1 MDIERLLLRLK
12 EVVGEDDGRPAER
25 SGVQLPRSSTNQGE
39 RSLQRRASMRC
50 AKSRNSPGHASEGL
64 DPSTITTDFL
74 SRACCP
80 WCLSSFEWQEVRHE
94 DHDFR

>member
-12 EVVGEDDGRPAER
+12 KSWVKTTGG
-25 SGVQLPRSSTNQGE
+25 PRSARKCNFRGVHNE
-39 RSLQRRASMRC
+39 PGGALV
-50 AKSRNSPGHASEGL
+50 AKARLDEVRNVTQLSGHASEGL

-74 SRACCP
+74 SRLLP

-94 DHDFR
+94 DHDSR